1 MNPEKPITAYND
13 PGNVK
18 EQLRRQLGFIQTS
31 CNSYD
36 AGAHEEA
43 VRIAVHLRV
52 LFHQKPPKSHSL
64 IDQLSLRASVKIL
77 STFPK
82 YEPQEGVVAIYFGGR
97 LSHHGVAP
105 ALDESQHR
113 GSLSVDDWWQ
123 QVVHV
128 YNCECFSRGDV
139 VLKAANEDGGAH
151 VAPNPSPKTKQ
162 LRTGV
167 GRLVTMMS
175 NGTTSILELDNTHF
189 HLIRQFGYE
198 VLHSPDLCW

>member
-1 MNPEKPITAYND
+1 
-13 PGNVK
+13 
-18 EQLRRQLGFIQTS
+18 
-31 CNSYD
+31 
-36 AGAHEEA
+36 
-43 VRIAVHLRV
+43 
-52 LFHQKPPKSHSL
+52 
-64 IDQLSLRASVKIL
+64 L
-77 STFPK
+77 STFPE

-128 YNCECFSRGDV
+128 YNCECFSRRDV
-139 VLKAANEDGGAH
+139 VLAAANQDGGAH
-151 VAPNPSPKTKQ
+151 ADPNPSHKTKQ